1 MIMISKRTA
10 TKTTNNHHRSI
21 AASLAA
27 QPEFAIPGE
36 EDLEFTCS
44 FMRGLISPLSPKI
57 NERNYI
63 ICSKSSFL
71 NIFKAYVK
79 INPEKLI
86 RSVGFCFVMISTLF
100 QISQPITLFVGALLY
115 GLGVGIGKYL
125 GVQIDWEA
133 YILGQV
139 CVTMLQLSSFYL
151 KATYD
156 LPDERERS
164 RPLVGNNTETSLTRT
179 KMLLVSY
186 TTMTIGAVFT
196 VLLFTNRLVNAPV
209 FTILGSSFVV
219 VFLYAVPPFRLVDSG
234 YGELVTSFLVANMIP
249 GFGFLLQTGEFHR
262 LLPMITFPLTLLYL
276 AMELALSLEKFEIN
290 PNPRVKSLMFRLGW
304 QNGML
309 IHNALIFIAY
319 LLIITAGFLGLPL
332 GLVVPGLLSLPI
344 GMFQIWQISQINAGA
359 KPRWKL
365 LRLTAIAL
373 VALSAYLLG
382 YALWVR

>member
-1 MIMISKRTA
+1 
-10 TKTTNNHHRSI
+10 
-21 AASLAA
+21 
-27 QPEFAIPGE
+27 
-36 EDLEFTCS
+36 
-44 FMRGLISPLSPKI
+44 
-57 NERNYI
+57 
-63 ICSKSSFL
+63 
-71 NIFKAYVK
+71 
-79 INPEKLI
+79 
-86 RSVGFCFVMISTLF
+86 MISTLF